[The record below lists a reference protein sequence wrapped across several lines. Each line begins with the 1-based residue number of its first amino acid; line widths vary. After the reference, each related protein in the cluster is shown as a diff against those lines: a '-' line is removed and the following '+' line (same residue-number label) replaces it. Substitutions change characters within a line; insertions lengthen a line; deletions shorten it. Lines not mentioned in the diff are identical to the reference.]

1 VARSVA
7 LHQGADSNE
16 VPPLEYEVIRP
27 RSLNLDDPNPHNHWV
42 WHNQVSESQRRNG
55 NNDYFAATAGRN
67 TNVDNILPPL
77 DLFGGNP
84 NVALTQGDVQAKI
97 DNRKSFGESEVYLQS
112 RVSRLLT
119 DIQNNRPGATYAN
132 PQELAKLQKQL
143 KTTLE
148 VASVQGVAIEMRPAN
163 NWG

>member
-1 VARSVA
+1 MARSVA

-55 NNDYFAATAGRN
+55 NNDFFAATAGRN

-84 NVALTQGDVQAKI
+84 NIAPTQGDAQAKI
-97 DNRKSFGESEVYLQS
+97 DARNSHAENSMMLQN
-112 RVSRLLT
+112 RVSQQLA
-119 DIQNNRPGATYAN
+119 DIWKNRDGATYAN
-132 PQELAKLQKQL
+132 PQERARLERQL
-143 KTTLE
+143 KTTLQ
-148 VASVQGVAIEMRPAN
+148 VASAQGVTIEMRPAN